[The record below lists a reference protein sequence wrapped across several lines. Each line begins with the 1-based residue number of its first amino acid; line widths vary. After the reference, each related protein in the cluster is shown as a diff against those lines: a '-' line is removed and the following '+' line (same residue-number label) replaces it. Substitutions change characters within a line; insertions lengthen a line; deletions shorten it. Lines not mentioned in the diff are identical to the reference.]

1 MAQADAPPT
10 AMANIENPFEFLI
23 ELLLVEK
30 RRVLPIDGVTDR
42 RVKAALSRG

>member
-1 MAQADAPPT
+1 
-10 AMANIENPFEFLI
+10 MANIENPFEFLI

-30 RRVLPIDGVTDR
+30 RRVLPIDGVTGR